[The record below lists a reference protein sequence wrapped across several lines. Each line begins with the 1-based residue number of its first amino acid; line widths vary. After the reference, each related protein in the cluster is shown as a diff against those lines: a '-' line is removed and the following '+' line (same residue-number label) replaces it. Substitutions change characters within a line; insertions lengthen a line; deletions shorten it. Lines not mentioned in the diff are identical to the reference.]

1 MNTMTISQLVSLI
14 RDKEARDTNHVFFVS
29 FIKKN
34 GDLRNMQCRIG
45 VTKGVKGVL
54 PEGHRK
60 AEDAR
65 CNVLTVFDM
74 VAIRKG
80 INGFRRINLEGV
92 QSVSIAGEKFQWDF
106 DAGLLTK
113 V

>member
-1 MNTMTISQLVSLI
+1 MTISQLVSLI
-14 RDKEARDTNHVFFVS
+14 SDKEARDTNHVFFVS
-29 FIKKN
+29 FVKKN
-34 GDLRNMQCRIG
+34 GDLRDMQCRIG

-54 PEGHRK
+54 PQGHRK

-74 VAIRKG
+74 VAIQRG
-80 INGFRRINLEGV
+80 INGFRRINLEGLR
-92 QSVSIAGEKFQWDF
+92 SVSIAGSKYEWNFES
-106 DAGLLTK
+106 GLLTE